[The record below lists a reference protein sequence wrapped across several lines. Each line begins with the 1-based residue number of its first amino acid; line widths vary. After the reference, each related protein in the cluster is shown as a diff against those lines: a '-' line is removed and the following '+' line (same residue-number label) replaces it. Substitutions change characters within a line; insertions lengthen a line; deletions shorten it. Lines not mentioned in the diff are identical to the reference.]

1 MSDMSAPVVD
11 KIGDLGKRVDTI
23 LENVRVN
30 KTQRHSIP
38 KLSAERLATSIR
50 RELASKDG
58 EIIRVTIDAS
68 PSLWALVDGKVT
80 AIPVTLHLTSL
91 PGEAALVSLMRTFCA
106 KQPSLFQRELEE
118 DLKLKELT
126 DEERAFLVDAARES
140 KDQWVSE
147 KNPLTVTFYCAP
159 DVYCLSMQYPPALV
173 DYILEKL
180 DAVR

>member
-11 KIGDLGKRVDTI
+11 KIGDLGKRVDAI
-23 LENVRVN
+23 LENARVN

-50 RELASKDG
+50 RELASKG
-58 EIIRVTIDAS
+58 GVIIRLIIKAS

-80 AIPVTLHLTSL
+80 TGREILHLTSL
-91 PGEAALVSLMRTFCA
+91 PDDDALVSLMRTFCA
-106 KQPSLFQRELEE
+106 NQPSLFQNGLDE